1 MKENTPKG
9 ILLLVAASVL
19 WSTSG
24 VMIKG
29 ITWDGFA
36 VAGFRSLIAALTMF
50 LFIGKIKYRFT
61 FSSVGAV
68 IAYACTV
75 TCIGLANKNT
85 TAANAVLLQF
95 SSPIYTALLGW
106 WLLKERITKADVV
119 SIVTIIFGMTLF
131 VTDGLSAGHFKGD
144 LLALIAGI
152 SFGSMCVFLR
162 LEKDSN
168 PIQCTFFGNIL
179 SFLICVPFI
188 KTVDVSFDNVILISL
203 LGIFQ
208 LGISYVLF
216 TMAIRHVSALQ
227 ANIIPVVEPLL
238 NPVWVMLI
246 LHETPSAVAILG
258 GIIVISGVIGKEIWN
273 YYLRKNLRSSETQ
286 RIPEPSIDV

>member
-9 ILLLVAASVL
+9 IMLLVAASVL

-29 ITWDGFA
+29 ISWDGFA
-36 VAGFRSLIAALTMF
+36 VAGFRSLIAAVTM
-50 LFIGKIKYRFT
+50 LFFVGKIRFRFT

-95 SSPIYTALLGW
+95 TSPVYTAMLGW
-106 WLLKERITKADVV
+106 LLLREKVTRVDII
-119 SIVTIIFGMTLF
+119 SIAVIIAGMTLF
-131 VTDGLSAGHFKGD
+131 VADGLSAGHFKGD

-168 PIQCTFFGNIL
+168 PVQCTFFGNIL
-179 SFLICVPFI
+179 SFLICLPFI
-188 KTVDVSFDNVILISL
+188 KNADMAVDNVILIML

-216 TMAIRHVSALQ
+216 TAAIKHVSALQ
-227 ANIIPVVEPLL
+227 ANIIPVIEPLL
-238 NPVWVMLI
+238 NPVWVMLF
-246 LHETPSAVAILG
+246 LHEKPSPVAVLG
-258 GIIVISGVIGKEIWN
+258 GCIVLAGVIGKEIWN
-273 YYLRKNLRSSETQ
+273 QYIQKNRQRSDHTISE
-286 RIPEPSIDV
+286 SV